1 MHALLLESPGGPLV
15 PRDLPDPAPGKG
27 EVSIAVRACG
37 VCRTDLHVYDGELPH
52 PVLPLVL
59 GHEIVGTVASLGAGV
74 EGLEIGERVGVPWLG
89 WTCGTCAWCTTGR
102 ENLCPHARFTG
113 YQRNGGYATHT
124 VADARYVFRLPGG
137 LDDAEAAPLLCAGLI
152 GYRALRM
159 AGDARRL
166 GLFGFG
172 GAAHIVAQVA
182 RFEGREVYAFT
193 RPGDAAAQAFARELG
208 AIWAGDSTAT
218 PPELLD
224 AALIF
229 AAVGALVP
237 TALRLVA
244 PGGRVVC
251 AGIHMS
257 DIPSFPYEWLWG
269 ERTICSVANLTRRD
283 GDEFLVLA
291 PKVPV
296 RTSVVRYRLDDA
308 DAALRDLR
316 AGAFQGAA
324 VLIP

>member
-1 MHALLLESPGGPLV
+1 
-15 PRDLPDPAPGKG
+15 
-27 EVSIAVRACG
+27 
-37 VCRTDLHVYDGELPH
+37 
-52 PVLPLVL
+52 
-59 GHEIVGTVASLGAGV
+59 
-74 EGLEIGERVGVPWLG
+74 
-89 WTCGTCAWCTTGR
+89 
-102 ENLCPHARFTG
+102 
-113 YQRNGGYATHT
+113 
-124 VADARYVFRLPGG
+124 
-137 LDDAEAAPLLCAGLI
+137 
-152 GYRALRM
+152 M

-283 GDEFLVLA
+283 ADEFLVLA